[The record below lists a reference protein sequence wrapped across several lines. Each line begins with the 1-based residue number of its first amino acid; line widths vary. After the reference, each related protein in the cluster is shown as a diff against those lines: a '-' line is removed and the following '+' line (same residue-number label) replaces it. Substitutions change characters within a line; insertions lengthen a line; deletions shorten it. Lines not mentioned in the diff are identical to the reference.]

1 MEFTCIKC
9 EFKFHETNMDTDE
22 RMCYDCLDEDET
34 EPTTDDEYN
43 KRALLFED
51 KYPPETNLIKQRVSR
66 EDYKIGWKESDKTG
80 EPVGSQPSPAWDCEK
95 GCYIL
100 PMNRR
105 IEVEITYEGEEE

>member
-34 EPTTDDEYN
+34 EPT
-43 KRALLFED
+43 R
-51 KYPPETNLIKQRVSR
+51 
-66 EDYKIGWKESDKTG
+66 
-80 EPVGSQPSPAWDCEK
+80 EPVGSQPYPEWDCEK

-100 PMNRR
+100 PMKRR